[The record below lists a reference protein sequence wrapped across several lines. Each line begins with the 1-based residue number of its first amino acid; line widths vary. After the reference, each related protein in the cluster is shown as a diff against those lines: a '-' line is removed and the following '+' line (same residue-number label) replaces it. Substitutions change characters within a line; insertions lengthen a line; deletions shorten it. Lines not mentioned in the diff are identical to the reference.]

1 MRIEYGFIVSGK
13 KRYAYM
19 TEVYLCNIM
28 ICDYD
33 GEPTIYAEL
42 EATVPNVFD
51 MILEQARAK
60 GYEVVIERDAQGC
73 ISDVVKEHIDIRKER
88 IENERLSK
96 G

>member
-1 MRIEYGFIVSGK
+1 MRIEYGIIVSGK

-19 TEVYLCNIM
+19 TEVDLCNIM

-51 MILEQARAK
+51 MVLEQARAK
-60 GYEVVIERDAQGC
+60 GYDVNDICFVNGETGKEVKSYD
-73 ISDVVKEHIDIRKER
+73 
-88 IENERLSK
+88 
-96 G
+96 

>member
-1 MRIEYGFIVSGK
+1 MRIVSW

-19 TEVYLCNIM
+19 TRVDLCSIM

-51 MILEQARAK
+51 ANFY
-60 GYEVVIERDAQGC
+60 G
-73 ISDVVKEHIDIRKER
+73 
-88 IENERLSK
+88 RLFQSI
-96 G
+96 

>member
-19 TEVYLCNIM
+19 TRVDLFNIM

-51 MILEQARAK
+51 MVLEQVRAK
-60 GYEVVIERDAQGC
+60 GYDVNNICFVNGETGKEVKSYD
-73 ISDVVKEHIDIRKER
+73 
-88 IENERLSK
+88 
-96 G
+96 

>member
-19 TEVYLCNIM
+19 TRVDLCNIM

-51 MILEQARAK
+51 VLFDMVLEQARAK
-60 GYEVVIERDAQGC
+60 GYDVNNNCFVNGETGKEVKSYD
-73 ISDVVKEHIDIRKER
+73 
-88 IENERLSK
+88 
-96 G
+96 